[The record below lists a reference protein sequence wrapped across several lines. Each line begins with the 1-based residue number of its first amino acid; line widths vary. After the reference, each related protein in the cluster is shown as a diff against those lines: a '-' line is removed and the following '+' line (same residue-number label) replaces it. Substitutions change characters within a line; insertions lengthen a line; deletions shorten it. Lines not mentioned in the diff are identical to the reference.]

1 MKKTYLILILLIA
14 AGIGGWFFFFRDSD
28 EQRISKN
35 LNRIIELAEKRGDES
50 VFVLIGDSRKIMRQ
64 ISEFPEIDLGSPL
77 PLITDREELESAIIQ
92 FRQSVRSLSVR
103 VVRSEIR
110 ISESGDRA
118 QMELELMGKGD

>member
-64 ISEFPEIDLGSPL
+64 ISAIPEIDLGSPL

-110 ISESGDRA
+110 ISESG
-118 QMELELMGKGD
+118 